1 MLSQGVCVGDV
12 MSSPLPLR
20 QTGTTKKGMPFLFS
34 RMAAVFPLWG
44 KKEGYFSASNFS
56 FYSLCLMQI
65 PPPPDKFRMHCI
77 IPLKARSMRCPG
89 KNFRTCNPYLSGD
102 LIPLWEVSA
111 RYVRGEGWEPVISCD
126 SPELLHDISRRGYE
140 RTVLWHPDPESPYMQ
155 GHISQVAAQI
165 NAGDSDLLC
174 VVQAT
179 SPVRRPGLLRDMH
192 ALMSSD
198 TNIQVAFTGERL
210 KICGIL
216 NGSLFGQD
224 ESQSARH
231 WYDHYDGALLLLRYD
246 TLKRCPPERSCIQGC
261 CPVPVIKWPCFT
273 RPCPGH
279 FKSTRKTI
287 IPFICKCGGLTRKN
301 SQPSANGRTRTG
313 YIQKRSP

>member
-1 MLSQGVCVGDV
+1 ML
-12 MSSPLPLR
+12 PAYAL
-20 QTGTTKKGMPFLFS
+20 LFFQDGRS
-34 RMAAVFPLWG
+34 FPLWG

-65 PPPPDKFRMHCI
+65 PPPPDKCRMHCI

-89 KNFRTCNPYLSGD
+89 KNFRTCNPYLSGG

-126 SPELLHDISRRGYE
+126 SPELLHAISRRGYE

-165 NAGDSDLLC
+165 NAGDSNLLC
-174 VVQAT
+174 IVQAT

-192 ALMSSD
+192 ALMSFD
-198 TNIQVAFTGERL
+198 TDIQVAFTGERL
-210 KICGIL
+210 KICGVL

-224 ESQSARH
+224 ESQSARY

-246 TLKRCPPERSCIQGC
+246 TLKRCPPRTVVHPGLLSGPGDKVAVFYQTLPWSFQIDTEDDYSFYLQLR
-261 CPVPVIKWPCFT
+261 
-273 RPCPGH
+273 RPDAE
-279 FKSTRKTI
+279 K
-287 IPFICKCGGLTRKN
+287 
-301 SQPSANGRTRTG
+301 QSAFR
-313 YIQKRSP
+313 KRSNPYRVYTKSAAPDELA